1 MKKIKL
7 LAFFLL
13 LHLSLFAQSNE
24 IALAGSSWSL
34 QQDQM
39 AGLGV
44 HHSLEAGTTLK
55 FVNDQW
61 TASQAINGHSEG
73 KWALDKKGRTVL
85 YFGEKKRGFCR
96 MEEGQLI
103 LLVPGVGKERMMTW
117 KKTNGEG

>member
-1 MKKIKL
+1 MKRTKL

-34 QQDQM
+34 QRDQM
-39 AGLGV
+39 VGLGI

-55 FVNDQW
+55 FTNDQW
-61 TASQAINGHSEG
+61 AASQAINGHSEG
-73 KWALDKKGRTVL
+73 KWELDKKGRTVL

-96 MEEGQLI
+96 METEQLI
-103 LLVPGVGKERMMTW
+103 LIVPAVGKERTMTW
-117 KKTNGEG
+117 KKTSI